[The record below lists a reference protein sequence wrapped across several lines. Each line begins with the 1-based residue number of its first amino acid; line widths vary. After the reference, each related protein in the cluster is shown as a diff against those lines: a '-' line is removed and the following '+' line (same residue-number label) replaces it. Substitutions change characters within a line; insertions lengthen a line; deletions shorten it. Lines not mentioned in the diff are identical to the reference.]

1 MKRFNYYLSL
11 MLLLVFTAACSDEFD
26 QPPMVIPTAEH
37 TPNMTIAAFKAKYWQ
52 DAVNYIDTVKEDIVI
67 HGWVTSSDES
77 GNIYKSLYISDG
89 TAGINISINQN
100 SLYNNYRLGQEI
112 VIPMKDYFVGKY
124 NGQQQLGYPAWYAS
138 GSVWEATFLP
148 QAMWES
154 MVELNGL
161 PDLSKVDTLDVSIS
175 DFQGKTDSETLL
187 KYQGKLVRI
196 SGVQFTEAD
205 GVTTFAESTATT
217 NRTIA
222 DEDGNQLIVRNSNYA
237 DFRADALPEG
247 TVDVVGLLSFYATR
261 QNSSG
266 TWQFYLRDAHDVI
279 GGGGKGTKSNPF
291 TVDEA
296 IQEVPKVTPDF
307 NPTPSKPYWVSGY
320 IVGAVAGEV
329 TTITSNADIEWAAPT
344 SIDNTIVIADD
355 PNCKDVNKCFIINLA
370 QGSKAREELSLK
382 KYPALYKKQIKV
394 KGPFEN
400 FMGKYGII
408 DLIDYERPEIPVLT
422 LEEGFDT
429 ALPGTWSNIT
439 VSGDKSWYQ
448 TVFTQTNN
456 GYAAMTGYKG
466 NNPPFDAWLITPLL
480 DIEHAASKILTFRT
494 QVAGYGST
502 TSRFEVYILDSKN
515 PDAAGVKVKLDPTIA
530 TATGG
535 SPVYSDWV
543 ESGDVDLSQWAN
555 GCYYIGFRFYA
566 TQDANY
572 ATWCV
577 DDVTFGHAPKL
588 ATASDFETILQG
600 EEKDYTTTLGT
611 YTSKAGWVASNC
623 TILKGGASDGN
634 PVFTFI
640 GYALGSSTTYAKAPT
655 LNGGTSS
662 VGTIVSPVL
671 KGGMK
676 KLRFNYG
683 SAYSGKLLSFRVDV
697 KQNGNV
703 VKSWTIN
710 DTNVTQ
716 KKAYSFEESCSVNG
730 DFTIEFT
737 NLCPSNATGNKDR
750 ASIWNVNWDS
760 AE

>member
-37 TPNMTIAAFKAKYWQ
+37 TPNMTIAEFKAKYWQ

-77 GNIYKSLYISDG
+77 GNIYKSLYIMDESG
-89 TAGINISINQN
+89 AGINISINQN

-161 PDLSKVDTLDVSIS
+161 PNLSKIDTLDVSIS
-175 DFQGKTDSETLL
+175 DFQGKTDAETLL
-187 KYQGKLVRI
+187 KYQGRLVRI
-196 SGVQFTEAD
+196 SGVHFTEAN
-205 GVTTFAESTATT
+205 GKTTYAEASATT

-237 DFRADALPEG
+237 DFRADTLPEG
-247 TVDVVGLLSFYATR
+247 DVDVVGLLSFYATR

-266 TWQFYLRDAHDVI
+266 TWQFYLRDANDVI
-279 GGGGKGTKSNPF
+279 GGGGKGTHSNPY
-291 TVDEA
+291 TTLEA
-296 IQEVPKVTPDF
+296 VEAQNSGAKGWVT
-307 NPTPSKPYWVSGY
+307 GY
-320 IVGAVAGEV
+320 IVGAVGPEV
-329 TTITSNADIEWAAPT
+329 TTVSGNADIEWKAPT
-344 SIDNTIVIADD
+344 TLDNTIVIADD
-355 PNCKDVNKCFIINLA
+355 PNCTDINKCLIIPLP

-382 KYPALYKKQIKV
+382 AYPALYKKPIMV
-394 KGPFEN
+394 KGPFVS
-400 FMGKYGII
+400 FMGKAGLNPL
-408 DLIDYERPEIPVLT
+408 DAYERPEVPILM

-429 ALPGTWSNIT
+429 ALPENWFNVT

-448 TVFTQTNN
+448 TVFTQTGN

-466 NNPPFDAWLITPLL
+466 NNPPFDAWLITPYL
-480 DIEHAASKILTFRT
+480 DIQNAASKILTFRT

-502 TSRFEVYILDSKN
+502 TSHFEVYILNSRD
-515 PDAAGVKVKLDPTIA
+515 PEAASVKVKLNPAIA
-530 TATGG
+530 TPTGG
-535 SPVYSDWV
+535 TPVYSDWK
-543 ESGDVDLSQWAN
+543 ESGEVDLSQWAD

-577 DDVTFGHAPKL
+577 DDVTFGLAPKL
-588 ATASDFETILQG
+588 DTSSDFETMPAR
-600 EEKDYTTTLGT
+600 TTTLGT
-611 YTSKAGWVASNC
+611 YTSAKGWEASNC
-623 TILKGGASDGN
+623 TLLEGGATDGN

-640 GYALGSSTTYAKAPT
+640 GYALGSSTVYAKAPT
-655 LNGGTSS
+655 MNGGTTT
-662 VGTIVSPVL
+662 VGTIKSPVL
-671 KGGMK
+671 KGGMT

-683 SAYSGKLLSFRVDV
+683 CAYSGKVLKFRVDV

-703 VKSWTIN
+703 VKTWTVSN
-710 DTNVTQ
+710 DNVTQ
-716 KKAYSFEESCSVNG
+716 KNAYAFEESVSVNG
-730 DFTIEFT
+730 DFTLEFT
-737 NLCPSNATGNKDR
+737 NLCPSNATGNTRDR
-750 ASIWNVNWDS
+750 VSIWNVNWDA

>member
-26 QPPMVIPTAEH
+26 QPPMVVPTAEH
-37 TPNMTIAAFKAKYWQ
+37 TPNMTIAEFKAKYWQ

-100 SLYNNYRLGQEI
+100 SLYNNYRIGQEI
-112 VIPMKDYFVGKY
+112 EIPMKDYFVGKY

-161 PDLSKVDTLDVSIS
+161 PDLSKVDTVDVSIS

-196 SGVQFTEAD
+196 SGVHFTEAN
-205 GVTTFAESTATT
+205 GTITFAESSATT

-237 DFRADALPEG
+237 DFRADVLPEG
-247 TVDVVGLLSFYATR
+247 DVDVVGLLSFYATR

-266 TWQFYLRDAHDVI
+266 TWQFYLRSADDVI
-279 GGGGKGTKSNPF
+279 GGGGKGTRSNPY
-291 TVDEA
+291 TVAEGIGVQNTGA
-296 IQEVPKVTPDF
+296 KGWTV
-307 NPTPSKPYWVSGY
+307 GY
-320 IVGAVAGEV
+320 VVGAVAPEV
-329 TTITSNADIEWAAPT
+329 TTVSSNADIEWKAPT
-344 SIDNTIVIADD
+344 TIDNTIVIADD
-355 PNCKDVNKCFIINLA
+355 PNCKEINQCIIIPLA

-382 KYPALYKKQIKV
+382 NYPALYKKQLKV
-394 KGPFEN
+394 KGPFGT
-400 FMGKYGII
+400 FMGKAG
-408 DLIDYERPEIPVLT
+408 LTVLEDYERPEIPVLS
-422 LEEGFDT
+422 LEETFDT
-429 ALPGTWSNIT
+429 ALPANWYNVT
-439 VSGDKSWYQ
+439 VSGDKAWYQ
-448 TVFTQTNN
+448 TVFSSTNN

-480 DIEHAASKILTFRT
+480 DIENAASKILNFRT

-502 TSRFEVYILDSKN
+502 TSRFEVYILNSKN
-515 PDAAGVKVKLDPTIA
+515 PEEATVKQQLNPTIA
-530 TATGG
+530 KATGG
-535 SPVYSDWV
+535 SPVYSDWT
-543 ESGDVDLSQWAN
+543 ESGDVDLSQWAD

-577 DDVTFGHAPKL
+577 DDVKFGFAPKL
-588 ATASDFETILQG
+588 ATSSDFETMLQG
-600 EEKDYTTTLGT
+600 QEKDYTTTLGT
-611 YTSKAGWVASNC
+611 YTSAAGWTASNC
-623 TILKGGASDGN
+623 TVLKGGAADGN
-634 PVFTFI
+634 PVFAFI
-640 GYALGSSTTYAKAPT
+640 GYALGSNSEYAKAPT
-655 LNGGTSS
+655 MNGGTSS
-662 VGTIVSPVL
+662 VGKIVSPVL

-676 KLRFNYG
+676 KLRFSYG
-683 SAYSGKLLSFRVDV
+683 SAYSGKLLAFRVDV

-710 DTNVTQ
+710 NDNVAQ
-716 KKAYSFEESCSVNG
+716 KTAYSFEEDCSVNG

-737 NLCPSNATGNKDR
+737 NLCPSNATGSKDR
-750 ASIWNVNWDS
+750 ASIWNVNWDPV
-760 AE
+760 E

>member
-37 TPNMTIAAFKAKYWQ
+37 TPNMTIAEFKAKYWQ

-100 SLYNNYRLGQEI
+100 SLYNKYRLGQEV
-112 VIPMKDYFVGKY
+112 VIPMKGYFVGKY

-154 MVELNGL
+154 MVEINGL

-196 SGVQFTEAD
+196 SGVQFTDAN
-205 GVTTFAESTATT
+205 GVLTFAEASATT

-237 DFRADALPEG
+237 DFRADVLPEG

-266 TWQFYLRDAHDVI
+266 TWQFYLRNINDVI
-279 GGGGKGTKSNPF
+279 GGGGKGTRSNPYL
-291 TVDEA
+291 VEEA
-296 IQEVPKVTPDF
+296 IAEMNSGKGWVT
-307 NPTPSKPYWVSGY
+307 GY
-320 IVGAVAGEV
+320 VVGAVGPEV
-329 TTITSNADIEWAAPT
+329 TTISGNSDIEWKAPT
-344 SIDNTIVIADD
+344 TLDNTIIIADD
-355 PNCKDVNKCFIINLA
+355 PNCTDINKCIIIPLA
-370 QGSKAREELSLK
+370 QGSKAREDLSLK
-382 KYPALYKKQIKV
+382 NYPALYKKMLKV
-394 KGPFEN
+394 KGPFGSY
-400 FMGKYGII
+400 MGKAGITE
-408 DLIDYERPEIPVLT
+408 LEAYERPEIPVLRI
-422 LEEGFDT
+422 EEGFD
-429 ALPGTWSNIT
+429 AGLPESWANVVVT
-439 VSGDKSWYQ
+439 GDKAWYH
-448 TVFTQTNN
+448 TTFTQTGN

-480 DIEHAASKILTFRT
+480 DIQNAASKILTFRT

-502 TSRFEVYILDSKN
+502 TSKFEVYILNSRN
-515 PDAAGVKVKLDPTIA
+515 PEEAAVKVKLNPAIA
-530 TATGG
+530 TPTGG
-535 SPVYSDWV
+535 SPVYSDWK
-543 ESGDVDLSQWAN
+543 ESGDVDLSQWAD
-555 GCYYIGFRFYA
+555 GCYYIGFRFQA
-566 TQDANY
+566 NQDANY

-577 DDVTFGHAPKL
+577 DDVTFGLAPKVD
-588 ATASDFETILQG
+588 TASDFETMPAR
-600 EEKDYTTTLGT
+600 TTTLGT
-611 YTSKAGWVASNC
+611 YNSTKGWVATNC
-623 TILKGGASDGN
+623 TLLEGGAADGN
-634 PVFTFI
+634 PVFAFI
-640 GYALGSSTTYAKAPT
+640 GYALGSTSEYAKAPT
-655 LNGGTSS
+655 MNGGTATT
-662 VGTIVSPVL
+662 GTIVSPVL
-671 KGGMK
+671 KGGMT

-683 SAYSGKLLSFRVDV
+683 CAYSGKVLSFRVDV

-703 VKSWTIN
+703 VKTWTVSN
-710 DTNVTQ
+710 DNVTQ
-716 KKAYSFEESCSVNG
+716 KTAYGFEENCSVKG
-730 DFTIEFT
+730 DFTVEFT
-737 NLCPSNATGNKDR
+737 NLCPSGATGTKDR
-750 ASIWNVNWDS
+750 VSIWNVNWDS

>member
-1 MKRFNYYLSL
+1 MKRFNFYLSL

-37 TPNMTIAAFKAKYWQ
+37 TPNMTIAEFKAKYWQ

-100 SLYNNYRLGQEI
+100 SLYNNYRIGQEI

-148 QAMWES
+148 QAMWEE
-154 MVELNGL
+154 MVEINGL
-161 PDLSKVDTLDVSIS
+161 PNLSKVDTVEVSIS
-175 DFQGKTDSETLL
+175 DFQGKYDSETLL

-196 SGVQFTEAD
+196 SGVHFTEAN
-205 GVTTFAESTATT
+205 GKITYAESSATT
-217 NRTIA
+217 NRTVA
-222 DEDGNQLIVRNSNYA
+222 DEDGNQLVVRNSNYA
-237 DFRADALPEG
+237 DFRADTLPDG
-247 TVDVVGLLSFYATR
+247 TVDIVGLLSFYATR

-266 TWQFYLRDAHDVI
+266 TWQFYLRSIDDVI
-279 GGGGKGTKSNPF
+279 GGDGKGTLSNPY
-291 TVDEA
+291 TVAEA
-296 IQEVPKVTPDF
+296 IEDQNTGAKGWTV
-307 NPTPSKPYWVSGY
+307 GY
-320 IVGAVAGEV
+320 IVGAVAPGV
-329 TTITSNADIEWAAPT
+329 TNVSGNADIEWKAPT
-344 SIDNTIVIADD
+344 TLDNTIVLADE
-355 PNCKDVNKCFIINLA
+355 PNCTDINKCVIIPLP
-370 QGSKAREELSLK
+370 QGSKAREDLNLK
-382 KYPALYKKQIKV
+382 DFPALYKKQIKV
-394 KGPFEN
+394 KGVLAT
-400 FMGKYGII
+400 FMGKPGIV
-408 DLIDYERPEIPVLT
+408 DVDAYERPDIPVLSI
-422 LEEGFDT
+422 EEGFDT
-429 ALPGTWSNIT
+429 GLPSGWFNVT
-439 VSGDKSWYQ
+439 VTGDKAWYH
-448 TVFTQTNN
+448 TVFTQTGN

-466 NNPPFDAWLITPLL
+466 NNPPFDAWLITPCL
-480 DIEHAASKILTFRT
+480 DIEHAASKVLNFRT

-502 TSRFEVYILDSKN
+502 TSKFEVYILDAKN
-515 PDAAGVKVKLDPTIA
+515 PEEATVKVKLNPAIA
-530 TATGG
+530 TPTGG
-535 SPVYSDWV
+535 SPVYSDWK
-543 ESGDVDLSQWAN
+543 ESGDVDLSQWAD

-577 DDVTFGHAPKL
+577 DDVTFGLAPKV
-588 ATASDFETILQG
+588 ATSSDFETMPAH
-600 EEKDYTTTLGT
+600 TTTLGN
-611 YTSKAGWVASNC
+611 YTSNAGWKANNC
-623 TILKGGASDGN
+623 TLLEGGATDGN

-640 GYALGSSTTYAKAPT
+640 GYALGSTSEYAKAPT
-655 LNGGTSS
+655 MNGGTSTT
-662 VGTIVSPVL
+662 GTIVSPVL
-671 KGGMK
+671 KGGMT

-683 SAYSGKLLSFRVDV
+683 SAYSGKLLAFRVDV

-703 VKSWTIN
+703 VKTWTIN

-716 KKAYSFEESCSVNG
+716 KHAYSFEENCSIQG

>member
-11 MLLLVFTAACSDEFD
+11 MLLLVFTAACNDEFD
-26 QPPMVIPTAEH
+26 QPPMLIPTAEH
-37 TPNMTIAAFKAKYWQ
+37 TPNMTIAEFKAKYWQ

-100 SLYNNYRLGQEI
+100 SLYNNYRIGQEV
-112 VIPMKDYFVGKY
+112 VIPMKDYYVGKY

-196 SGVQFTEAD
+196 SGVHFTEAN
-205 GVTTFAESTATT
+205 GVLTYAEASATT

-237 DFRADALPEG
+237 DFRADTLPDG

-266 TWQFYLRDAHDVI
+266 TWQFYLRSADDVI
-279 GGGGKGTKSNPF
+279 GGGGRGTRNNPYL
-291 TVDEA
+291 VEEA
-296 IQEVPKVTPDF
+296 IAEQATGKGWVT
-307 NPTPSKPYWVSGY
+307 GY
-320 IVGAVAGEV
+320 IVGAVAPEV
-329 TTITSNADIEWAAPT
+329 TTVSSNADVEWKAPT
-344 SIDNTIVIADD
+344 TLDNTIVIADD
-355 PNCKDVNKCFIINLA
+355 PNCTDINKCLFIPLA

-382 KYPALYKKQIKV
+382 NYPALYKKVLKV
-394 KGPFEN
+394 KGPFGT
-400 FMGKYGII
+400 FMGKAGLTEL
-408 DLIDYERPEIPVLT
+408 DDYEAPEIPILK
-422 LEEGFDT
+422 LSESFDA
-429 ALPGTWSNIT
+429 ALPGNWANVVVT
-439 VSGDKSWYQ
+439 GDKSWYH
-448 TVFTQTNN
+448 TVFASTGN

-466 NNPPFDAWLITPLL
+466 NEPPFDAWLITPLL
-480 DIEHAASKILTFRT
+480 DIQNAASKILTFRT

-502 TSRFEVYILDSKN
+502 TSKFEVYILNSRK
-515 PDAAGVKVKLDPTIA
+515 PSEASVKVKLNPAIA

-535 SPVYSDWV
+535 SPVYSDWK
-543 ESGDVDLSQWAN
+543 ESGDVDLSQWAD
-555 GCYYIGFRFYA
+555 GCYYIGFRFQA
-566 TQDANY
+566 DQDANY

-577 DDVTFGHAPKL
+577 DDVTFGLPPKL
-588 ATASDFETILQG
+588 DTTSDFETMPAR
-600 EEKDYTTTLGT
+600 TTSLGT
-611 YTSKAGWVASNC
+611 YNSEKGWVATNC
-623 TILKGGASDGN
+623 TLLEGGTADSN
-634 PVFTFI
+634 PVFAFI
-640 GYALGSSTTYAKAPT
+640 GYALGSTSVFAKAPT
-655 LNGGTSS
+655 INGGTATT
-662 VGTIVSPVL
+662 GTIVSPTL
-671 KGGMK
+671 KGGIS

-683 SAYSGKLLSFRVDV
+683 CAYSGKVLSFRVDV

-703 VKSWTIN
+703 VKTWTITNN
-710 DTNVTQ
+710 DVTQ
-716 KKAYSFEESCSVNG
+716 KNAYSFEETLNVKG

-750 ASIWNVNWDS
+750 VSIWNVNWDS

>member
-37 TPNMTIAAFKAKYWQ
+37 TPNMTIAEFKAKYWQ

-100 SLYNNYRLGQEI
+100 SLYNNYRLGQEV
-112 VIPMKDYFVGKY
+112 VIPMKGYFVGKY

-148 QAMWES
+148 QAMWEE
-154 MVELNGL
+154 MVEINGL

-196 SGVQFTEAD
+196 SGVQFTEAN
-205 GVTTFAESTATT
+205 GTLTYAEASATT

-237 DFRADALPEG
+237 DFRADVLPEG

-266 TWQFYLRDAHDVI
+266 TWQFYLRSIDDVI
-279 GGGGKGTKSNPF
+279 GGGGKGTRSNPYM
-291 TVDEA
+291 VEEA
-296 IQEVPKVTPDF
+296 IAELNSGKG
-307 NPTPSKPYWVSGY
+307 WVSGY
-320 IVGAVAGEV
+320 IVGAVAPEV
-329 TTITSNADIEWAAPT
+329 TTISGNADIEWKAPT
-344 SIDNTIVIADD
+344 VLDNTIVIADD
-355 PNCKDVNKCFIINLA
+355 PNCTDINKCLIVPLA

-382 KYPALYKKQIKV
+382 NYPALYKMQIKV
-394 KGPFEN
+394 KGPFGP
-400 FMGKYGII
+400 FMGKAG
-408 DLIDYERPEIPVLT
+408 LTELEAYERPEIPILQ
-422 LEEGFDT
+422 LQEGFDT
-429 ALPGTWSNIT
+429 ALPESWGNVVVT
-439 VSGDKSWYQ
+439 GDKAWYQ
-448 TVFTQTNN
+448 TVFTSTGN

-480 DIEHAASKILTFRT
+480 DIKNAVNKNLTFRT

-502 TSRFEVYILDSKN
+502 TSQFEVYILNSRN
-515 PDAAGVKVKLDPTIA
+515 PEEASVKVKLNPAIA
-530 TATGG
+530 TPTGG
-535 SPVYSDWV
+535 SPVYSDWK
-543 ESGDVDLSQWAN
+543 ESGDVDLSDWADGN
-555 GCYYIGFRFYA
+555 YYIGFRFYA

-577 DDVTFGHAPKL
+577 DDVTFGLAPKVD
-588 ATASDFETILQG
+588 TASDFETMP
-600 EEKDYTTTLGT
+600 KATTALGT
-611 YTSKAGWVASNC
+611 YSSTKGWVATNC
-623 TILKGGASDGN
+623 TLLEGGTGSN
-634 PVFTFI
+634 PVFEFI
-640 GYALGSSTTYAKAPT
+640 GYALGSTSEYAKAPT
-655 LNGGTSS
+655 MCGSTSA

-671 KGGMK
+671 KGGIS

-683 SAYSGKLLSFRVDV
+683 CAYSGKVLSFRVDV

-703 VKSWTIN
+703 VKTWTITNN
-710 DTNVTQ
+710 DVAQ
-716 KKAYSFEESCSVNG
+716 KTAYAFEEALNLKG
-730 DFTIEFT
+730 EFTIEFT
-737 NLCPSNATGNKDR
+737 NLCPSNATGNTRDR
-750 ASIWNVNWDS
+750 VSIWNVNWDS